1 MSWMKKLTA
10 IMLVV
15 VMTLGMAVAA
25 TADSSPSEVP
35 SSANP
40 NYDPTTRIDTETAGN
55 GAAVEYEIA
64 QDNGSATVVKI
75 EATGDGNMAPIGTA
89 HDENNNEVTDITIGD
104 GTNGVLDN
112 KNGQKIITLQ
122 IDNGSKK
129 VIIKANALKNSKV
142 TKVIIKGQK
151 SKFEKNVFKGTKKK
165 TCRIYLKGAKK
176 AKDVSIA
183 KGAFNGLGKNSKV
196 YLSKKMDKKEY
207 KKLVN
212 KLRKAGFKGK
222 IVRN

>member
-176 AKDVSIA
+176 SKDVSIA

>member
-25 TADSSPSEVP
+25 TADSSPSQVP

-75 EATGDGNMAPIGTA
+75 EATSDGNMAPIGTA

-104 GTNGVLDN
+104 GTNGVLD
-112 KNGQKIITLQ
+112 KYAKR
-122 IDNGSKK
+122 K
-129 VIIKANALKNSKV
+129 V
-142 TKVIIKGQK
+142 
-151 SKFEKNVFKGTKKK
+151 
-165 TCRIYLKGAKK
+165 
-176 AKDVSIA
+176 
-183 KGAFNGLGKNSKV
+183 
-196 YLSKKMDKKEY
+196 
-207 KKLVN
+207 
-212 KLRKAGFKGK
+212 
-222 IVRN
+222 